1 MTRKDGKPAF
11 TELDHSFPVA
21 ERMLMATSGWVFCSM
36 PTEKKELDRAKPTLQ
51 MAAPASVHAF
61 VRATRY
67 SPVSCRTH
75 VEDFV
80 DAMQAEPTTSGAE
93 IVLVGVDNGA
103 DYSVHSLVF
112 QHMLYRQWRSMKAA
126 LIICDAQVPYH
137 FS

>member
-1 MTRKDGKPAF
+1 MTRRDGKPAF

-36 PTEKKELDRAKPTLQ
+36 PPEKKELDRAKPTLQ

-61 VRATRY
+61 VRTTRY

-75 VEDFV
+75 VKDFV

-93 IVLVGVDNGA
+93 IVLGGGG
-103 DYSVHSLVF
+103 
-112 QHMLYRQWRSMKAA
+112 QWRRLQRTEPNFPTHVIQAVEEYETSFDH
-126 LIICDAQVPYH
+126 L
-137 FS
+137 